1 MDENNVPQLP
11 PDDDRTPTQED
22 APTVN
27 KGGDGWVMPEPVF
40 RKSSGYLPKGF
51 EQRVRAAAATEPAIE
66 SNDAAAPEV
75 VEPSP
80 MPESQPAEGAIS
92 EQPHVTGEPA
102 VEGAMA
108 ATAAVSSAAPTK
120 KKRGFF
126 GWLLIIIGFLLAIG
140 VVAALAAFGI
150 IWYFFEKNPIQ
161 DF

>member
-51 EQRVRAAAATEPAIE
+51 EQRVRTAAATEPAIE

-108 ATAAVSSAAPTK
+108 APAAVSSAAPTK